1 MKITQRDKNLIL
13 VMLGIVLVFCS
24 YYFGFRTLKSMQESL
39 EQENTAL
46 TGQIRA
52 LNEIAMNQ
60 EQYLQDT
67 KELKAEMDKVIAQF
81 PVDITSEDI
90 ILYTRDLE
98 RKTNSY
104 VSSISMPALTSVP
117 VAAELE
123 TDVLNQ
129 YGDITGAVAQN
140 AFVNEGR
147 VPDAANMFLSKI
159 ESNISYSISYS
170 GLKTMIQDITTD
182 TGRKS
187 IDNVSLVFNEN
198 TGDLSGTMTINYF
211 LLSGTGKEYIQPS
224 ITGNLR
230 GVESIFGSLK
240 TRVEVGAED
249 EEGEIEET
257 E

>member
-140 AFVNEGR
+140 AFVNEGK
-147 VPDAANMFLSKI
+147 VPDTANMFLSKI